1 MIYTVTTNPNI
12 DYYMDLRAPLR
23 VGGINR
29 SGHELLAP
37 GGKGINVSLM
47 LQTLGKPSCVLGY
60 LAGPTGRLLEA
71 LMKDTGC
78 DCHWFWLQSGQTR
91 INTKINTSPETA
103 FNASGPALGQAD
115 IDALCAF
122 LRGLNPDDQLVVSGN
137 LQKSPPGAFS
147 ALLSAAQEAG
157 VSAVVDTSGAAL
169 REALAFRPLLIK
181 PNGEEL
187 CELFGRQAST
197 PEALLALARQA
208 QTLGARQRAA
218 GYFHRRRGRQRDGWL
233 PRGTAGHRR
242 LFPGPAP
249 RRCLRQCD
257 GLQPGSGKQGYAR
270 GCFTVSRGHSAVKP
284 SERKRTMQT
293 IQDLFSNRVLLSGL
307 IGWGAAQVLKTI
319 IYALM
324 HHTLDLTRI
333 FGDGGM
339 PSGHSAT
346 VCAVATSAGIIYGLD
361 SFPFAISVI
370 VAIIVMHDAMGV
382 RLETGKQAKLLN
394 EFIDLFA
401 KLEQPLSDQEKLK
414 ELVGHT
420 PLQVC
425 MGGLLGI
432 LTGVLCNL
440 GG

>member
-12 DYYMDLRAPLR
+12 DYYMDLRAPLH

-29 SGHELLAP
+29 SGRELLAP

-47 LQTLGKPSCVLGY
+47 LQTLGKPSCVLGC

-103 FNASGPALGQAD
+103 FNASGPALGQTD

-187 CELFGRQAST
+187 CELFG
-197 PEALLALARQA
+197 
-208 QTLGARQRAA
+208 
-218 GYFHRRRGRQRDGWL
+218 
-233 PRGTAGHRR
+233 
-242 LFPGPAP
+242 
-249 RRCLRQCD
+249 
-257 GLQPGSGKQGYAR
+257 
-270 GCFTVSRGHSAVKP
+270 
-284 SERKRTMQT
+284 
-293 IQDLFSNRVLLSGL
+293 
-307 IGWGAAQVLKTI
+307 
-319 IYALM
+319 
-324 HHTLDLTRI
+324 
-333 FGDGGM
+333 
-339 PSGHSAT
+339 
-346 VCAVATSAGIIYGLD
+346 
-361 SFPFAISVI
+361 
-370 VAIIVMHDAMGV
+370 
-382 RLETGKQAKLLN
+382 
-394 EFIDLFA
+394 
-401 KLEQPLSDQEKLK
+401 
-414 ELVGHT
+414 
-420 PLQVC
+420 
-425 MGGLLGI
+425 
-432 LTGVLCNL
+432 
-440 GG
+440 